1 MLGAPE
7 LLMEALM
14 AIAMGGLIGLERE
27 NTPDEKYAGVRT
39 LSLLAGIAPGV
50 VAISGKAGTPIFV
63 AIYLTMVSA
72 IALGVVIVRMYQ
84 KGEHIGFTTS
94 VAVFVAAVLGV
105 MIGYDLYQEA
115 TALAII
121 SVLLLAEKRTFNHY
135 IEKMGSRDISQ
146 ALQLAAIA
154 FILMPILPS
163 HAVTPFNIVPSN
175 VMLLVVFV
183 LALEFLAYISIRQ
196 LSGSSGIYLTGLLG
210 GVASSFATTGV
221 MSRIANENPDLMNSV
236 SSSLLLTNSS
246 MIVRNV
252 AIATAI
258 FLPFLASNPSILRQL
273 YLPAAG
279 MVVPLLGIS
288 YLLKQQTENI
298 DLEIESPFSLKS
310 GIKFATI
317 FLAVAVASETL
328 KQTFGSAGLY
338 LTALAGGMVSSA
350 AVATS
355 AASSFTSGGLDIEV
369 TLGMVLLSIVGS
381 TASKIVLIEVTNSD
395 LRHNVS
401 IPIAFSGLFGI
412 GLFFLLPL

>member
-1 MLGAPE
+1 MLGVPE

-27 NTPDEKYAGVRT
+27 NTPDKKYAGVRT
-39 LSLLAGIAPGV
+39 LSLLAGVAPGV
-50 VAISGKAGTPIFV
+50 VAISGKAGTPLFV
-63 AIYLTMVSA
+63 AIYLAMVSA
-72 IALGVVIVRMYQ
+72 IALGVVLVRMYQ
-84 KGEHIGFTTS
+84 EGEHIGFTTS
-94 VAVFVAAVLGV
+94 VAVFVAAVLGI

-121 SVLLLAEKRTFNHY
+121 SVLLLAEKRTFNRY
-135 IEKMGSRDISQ
+135 IDRMGSKDISQ

-154 FILMPILPS
+154 FILLPILPS
-163 HAVTPFNIVPSN
+163 HAVTPFNIVPRN

-221 MSRIANENPDLMNSV
+221 MSRIAGENPDLKNSV

-246 MIVRNV
+246 MIIRNV

-258 FLPFLASNPSILRQL
+258 FLPFLATNPSIIRQL
-273 YLPAAG
+273 YVPATG
-279 MVVPLLGIS
+279 MVLPLMGIA

-328 KQTFGSAGLY
+328 KQTLGSAGLY
-338 LTALAGGMVSSA
+338 ITALAGGMVSSA

-355 AASSFTSGGLDIEV
+355 AASSFTSGGLGIDV

-381 TASKIVLIEVTNSD
+381 TGSKIVLIEVTNSD

-401 IPIAFSGLFGI
+401 LPIAFSGLFGV